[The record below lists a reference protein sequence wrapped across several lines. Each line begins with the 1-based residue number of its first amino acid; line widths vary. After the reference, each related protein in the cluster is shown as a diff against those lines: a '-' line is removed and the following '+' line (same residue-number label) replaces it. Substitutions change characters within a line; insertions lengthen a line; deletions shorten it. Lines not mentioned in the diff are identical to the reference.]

1 MWLTERDRLTKLVL
15 NERIAPRVAGA
26 MARKVATAD
35 GFAEDIASTL
45 TTSIEND
52 PLARRRLMTSVL
64 SSEVLKRALIQK
76 LVMELR

>member
-1 MWLTERDRLTKLVL
+1 MRLAERDSLTEVVKR
-15 NERIAPRVAGA
+15 RIAAV
-26 MARKVATAD
+26 MARGVATSE

>member
-1 MWLTERDRLTKLVL
+1 MRLAERDSLTEAVKR
-15 NERIAPRVAGA
+15 RVAA
-26 MARKVATAD
+26 VMAREVATSD

-52 PLARRRLMTSVL
+52 PLARRWLMTSVL

>member
-1 MWLTERDRLTKLVL
+1 MRLAERDSLTEVVKR
-15 NERIAPRVAGA
+15 RVAA
-26 MARKVATAD
+26 VMAREVATSE

>member
-1 MWLTERDRLTKLVL
+1 MRLAERDSLTEAVKR
-15 NERIAPRVAGA
+15 RVAA
-26 MARKVATAD
+26 VMAREVATSE

-64 SSEVLKRALIQK
+64 SSEVLKRALIRK

>member
-1 MWLTERDRLTKLVL
+1 MRLAERDSLTEAVKK
-15 NERIAPRVAGA
+15 RVAA
-26 MARKVATAD
+26 VMAREVATSE

-64 SSEVLKRALIQK
+64 SSEVLKRALIRK
-76 LVMELR
+76 LVMELK

>member
-1 MWLTERDRLTKLVL
+1 MRLAERDSLTEAVKR
-15 NERIAPRVAGA
+15 RVAA
-26 MARKVATAD
+26 VMAREIATSE

-45 TTSIEND
+45 TSSIEND
-52 PLARRRLMTSVL
+52 PLARRWLMTSVL

>member
-1 MWLTERDRLTKLVL
+1 MRLAERASLTEAVKR
-15 NERIAPRVAGA
+15 RVAA
-26 MARKVATAD
+26 VMAREVATSE

>member
-1 MWLTERDRLTKLVL
+1 MRLAERDSLTKAVK
-15 NERIAPRVAGA
+15 RRVAA
-26 MARKVATAD
+26 VMAREVATSE

-45 TTSIEND
+45 TSSIEND

>member
-1 MWLTERDRLTKLVL
+1 MRLAERDSLTKAVK
-15 NERIAPRVAGA
+15 RRVAA
-26 MARKVATAD
+26 VMAREVATSE

-45 TTSIEND
+45 ITSIEND

>member
-1 MWLTERDRLTKLVL
+1 MRLAERASLTEAVKK
-15 NERIAPRVAGA
+15 RVAA
-26 MARKVATAD
+26 VMARDVATSE

-64 SSEVLKRALIQK
+64 SSEVLKRALIRK

>member
-1 MWLTERDRLTKLVL
+1 MRLAEHDSLTEAVKR
-15 NERIAPRVAGA
+15 RVAA
-26 MARKVATAD
+26 VMAREVATSE

-64 SSEVLKRALIQK
+64 SSEVLKRALIRK

>member
-1 MWLTERDRLTKLVL
+1 MRLAEHDSLTEAVKR
-15 NERIAPRVAGA
+15 RVAA
-26 MARKVATAD
+26 VMAREVATSE

-64 SSEVLKRALIQK
+64 SSEVLRRALIRK

>member
-1 MWLTERDRLTKLVL
+1 MRLAERDSLTEAVKR
-15 NERIAPRVAGA
+15 RVAA
-26 MARKVATAD
+26 VMAREIATSE
-35 GFAEDIASTL
+35 GFAEDVASTL
-45 TTSIEND
+45 TSSIEND

>member
-1 MWLTERDRLTKLVL
+1 MRLAERDSLTEAVKR
-15 NERIAPRVAGA
+15 RVAA
-26 MARKVATAD
+26 VMAREVATSE

-64 SSEVLKRALIQK
+64 SSEVLKRALIRK
-76 LVMELR
+76 LVMELK

>member
-1 MWLTERDRLTKLVL
+1 MRLAERDSLTKAVK
-15 NERIAPRVAGA
+15 RRVAA
-26 MARKVATAD
+26 VMAREVATSD

>member
-1 MWLTERDRLTKLVL
+1 MRLAERDSLTKAVK
-15 NERIAPRVAGA
+15 RRVAA
-26 MARKVATAD
+26 VMAREVATSE

-45 TTSIEND
+45 TSSIEND
-52 PLARRRLMTSVL
+52 PLARQWLMTSVL

>member
-1 MWLTERDRLTKLVL
+1 MRLAEHGGLTEAVKR
-15 NERIAPRVAGA
+15 RVAA
-26 MARKVATAD
+26 VMAREVATSE

-52 PLARRRLMTSVL
+52 PLARRRLITSVL

>member
-1 MWLTERDRLTKLVL
+1 MRLAERDSLTKAVK
-15 NERIAPRVAGA
+15 RRVAA
-26 MARKVATAD
+26 VMAREVATSE

-52 PLARRRLMTSVL
+52 PLARRRLITSVL

>member
-1 MWLTERDRLTKLVL
+1 MRLAERASLTEAVKR
-15 NERIAPRVAGA
+15 RVAA
-26 MARKVATAD
+26 VMAREVATSE

-64 SSEVLKRALIQK
+64 SSDVLKRALIQK

>member
-1 MWLTERDRLTKLVL
+1 MRLAEHDSLTKVVK
-15 NERIAPRVAGA
+15 RRVAA
-26 MARKVATAD
+26 VMAREVATSE

-64 SSEVLKRALIQK
+64 SSEVLKRALIRK

>member
-1 MWLTERDRLTKLVL
+1 MRLAERDSLTEAVKR
-15 NERIAPRVAGA
+15 RVAA
-26 MARKVATAD
+26 VMAREIATSE

-45 TTSIEND
+45 TSSIEND

>member
-1 MWLTERDRLTKLVL
+1 MRLAERDSLTEAVKK
-15 NERIAPRVAGA
+15 RVAA
-26 MARKVATAD
+26 VMAREVATSE

-64 SSEVLKRALIQK
+64 SSEVLKRALIRK

>member
-1 MWLTERDRLTKLVL
+1 MRLAERDSLTEAVKK
-15 NERIAPRVAGA
+15 RVAA
-26 MARKVATAD
+26 VMAREVATSE

>member
-1 MWLTERDRLTKLVL
+1 MRLAERDSLTKAVK
-15 NERIAPRVAGA
+15 RRVAA
-26 MARKVATAD
+26 VMAREVATSE

>member
-1 MWLTERDRLTKLVL
+1 MRLAERASLTEAVKK
-15 NERIAPRVAGA
+15 RVAA
-26 MARKVATAD
+26 VMAREVATSE

-64 SSEVLKRALIQK
+64 SSEVLKRALIRK

>member
-1 MWLTERDRLTKLVL
+1 MRLAERDSLTEAVKR
-15 NERIAPRVAGA
+15 RVAA
-26 MARKVATAD
+26 VMAREVATSE

-64 SSEVLKRALIQK
+64 SSDVLKRALIQK

>member
-1 MWLTERDRLTKLVL
+1 MRLTERDSLTEAVK
-15 NERIAPRVAGA
+15 RRVAA
-26 MARKVATAD
+26 VMAREVATSE

-64 SSEVLKRALIQK
+64 SSEVLKRALIRK

>member
-1 MWLTERDRLTKLVL
+1 MRLAERDSLTEAVKR
-15 NERIAPRVAGA
+15 RVAA
-26 MARKVATAD
+26 VMAREVATSD

-52 PLARRRLMTSVL
+52 PLARRRLITSVL